1 MSARVKR
8 IMLILIIPVVYAI
21 LLRLCFGVES
31 WSELYEV
38 MSYSFLFFVP
48 TIVGILTMYSSPKDR
63 VRSLAYRIFT
73 PWIPVFLFFVL
84 TVLTNIEGW
93 ACWIMILPVFLFA
106 ATLGGLIGGH
116 WILRK
121 PSDKMKISLVVLLPL
136 LLGPIESYIGSIP
149 AEYEAYT
156 YIDIEAPADVIWG
169 HVTRVQTIP
178 EDQDTGW
185 LTNFLGF
192 PRPVRAELDFEGVG
206 AYREAIFTGGLV
218 FHESVTEYEVNVK
231 MVFDIKAYPHEI
243 PAATMD
249 EHVVIGGKYFDVLNG
264 TYELEA
270 LDAGI
275 YRLHLTSRF
284 EMNTTFNFYAGW
296 WGKMIMEDIQD
307 NILRVE
313 KNRAEKYYAE

>member
-48 TIVGILTMYSSPKDR
+48 TIVGILTMYLSPKDR

-73 PWIPVFLFFVL
+73 PWIPVFLFFIL
-84 TVLTNIEGW
+84 TILTNIEGW

-218 FHESVTEYEVNVK
+218 FHESVTEYEDNVK